1 MIQLTS
7 IKTTGK
13 DFEMKTIKQKIAI
26 GFGLTLSTIVVFPF
40 HAFGNTNESANF
52 SSQKY
57 LVNGTLY
64 ETDSSNDE
72 NRLFL
77 HNDNGS
83 LTLYRDGNHWYSDGG
98 EVVPEPYTEPTT
110 IPESTPVT
118 ETTTEAP
125 TTATSSSVQ
134 IIDQKTNTP
143 ESIKDDFTDK
153 QHNSETS
160 ALEKEPQSSDES
172 PAKQVINN
180 EKKATEPKKESAAV
194 SEQTSPAAT
203 TEKSQVASAERTKE
217 SQSIQSET
225 QVFSD
230 KKLLPKTGSSRRQN
244 LFFTISG
251 VILLLLTLILFKK
264 TNRNEASLGGKK

>member
-1 MIQLTS
+1 
-7 IKTTGK
+7 
-13 DFEMKTIKQKIAI
+13 MKTIKQKIAI

-110 IPESTPVT
+110 IPESIPVT
-118 ETTTEAP
+118 ETTT
-125 TTATSSSVQ
+125 TSSSVQ
-134 IIDQKTNTP
+134 IIDQKINTP

-180 EKKATEPKKESAAV
+180 EKKATEPKKESAAG

-203 TEKSQVASAERTKE
+203 TEKSQVASTERTKE

-230 KKLLPKTGSSRRQN
+230 KKLLPKTGSSRRQT

>member
-1 MIQLTS
+1 
-7 IKTTGK
+7 
-13 DFEMKTIKQKIAI
+13 MKTIKQKIAI
-26 GFGLTLSTIVVFPF
+26 GFGLILSTIVVFPF

-110 IPESTPVT
+110 VPESTSVSDSST
-118 ETTTEAP
+118 EVP

-180 EKKATEPKKESAAV
+180 EKKRLNQKKNQPLAPNKLA
-194 SEQTSPAAT
+194 QPQQRKNRKFLPLKGQKRA
-203 TEKSQVASAERTKE
+203 
-217 SQSIQSET
+217 SQSNQKHRYS
-225 QVFSD
+225 
-230 KKLLPKTGSSRRQN
+230 
-244 LFFTISG
+244 
-251 VILLLLTLILFKK
+251 LIKNYYLK
-264 TNRNEASLGGKK
+264 RDHQGGKTYFLQFQA

>member
-1 MIQLTS
+1 
-7 IKTTGK
+7 
-13 DFEMKTIKQKIAI
+13 MKTIKQKIAI

-110 IPESTPVT
+110 IPESIPVT

-125 TTATSSSVQ
+125 TTTTSSSVQ

-180 EKKATEPKKESAAV
+180 EKKATEPKKNQPLAPNKLA
-194 SEQTSPAAT
+194 QPQQR
-203 TEKSQVASAERTKE
+203 KNR
-217 SQSIQSET
+217 
-225 QVFSD
+225 
-230 KKLLPKTGSSRRQN
+230 KLLPLKGQKRASQSNQKHRY
-244 LFFTISG
+244 S
-251 VILLLLTLILFKK
+251 LIKNYCLK
-264 TNRNEASLGGKK
+264 RDHQGGKPYFLQFQA

>member
-26 GFGLTLSTIVVFPF
+26 VFGLTLSTIVVFPF
-40 HAFGNTNESANF
+40 HAFGNTNGAVNF

-118 ETTTEAP
+118 ETTTEVP

-180 EKKATEPKKESAAV
+180 EKKRLNQKKNQPLAPNKLA
-194 SEQTSPAAT
+194 QPQQRKNRKFLPLKGQKRA
-203 TEKSQVASAERTKE
+203 
-217 SQSIQSET
+217 SQSNQKHRYS
-225 QVFSD
+225 
-230 KKLLPKTGSSRRQN
+230 
-244 LFFTISG
+244 
-251 VILLLLTLILFKK
+251 LIKNYCLK
-264 TNRNEASLGGKK
+264 RDHQGGKTYFLQFQA

>member
-1 MIQLTS
+1 
-7 IKTTGK
+7 
-13 DFEMKTIKQKIAI
+13 MKTIKQKIAI

-110 IPESTPVT
+110 IPESIPVT

-125 TTATSSSVQ
+125 TTTTSSSVQ

-180 EKKATEPKKESAAV
+180 EKK
-194 SEQTSPAAT
+194 
-203 TEKSQVASAERTKE
+203 
-217 SQSIQSET
+217 
-225 QVFSD
+225 SD
-230 KKLLPKTGSSRRQN
+230 
-244 LFFTISG
+244 
-251 VILLLLTLILFKK
+251 
-264 TNRNEASLGGKK
+264 

>member
-1 MIQLTS
+1 
-7 IKTTGK
+7 
-13 DFEMKTIKQKIAI
+13 MKTIKQKIAI

-40 HAFGNTNESANF
+40 HAFGNTNGAVNF
-52 SSQKY
+52 SSHKY

-77 HNDNGS
+77 HNDNGN

-172 PAKQVINN
+172 PTKQVINN
-180 EKKATEPKKESAAV
+180 EKKRLNQKKNQPLAPNKLA
-194 SEQTSPAAT
+194 QPQQR
-203 TEKSQVASAERTKE
+203 KNR
-217 SQSIQSET
+217 
-225 QVFSD
+225 
-230 KKLLPKTGSSRRQN
+230 KLLPLKGQKRARQFNQKHWYFPIKRCFLKRDHQISKTYFLQFQVLS
-244 LFFTISG
+244 FYY
-251 VILLLLTLILFKK
+251 
-264 TNRNEASLGGKK
+264 

>member
-1 MIQLTS
+1 
-7 IKTTGK
+7 
-13 DFEMKTIKQKIAI
+13 MKTIKQKIAI

-40 HAFGNTNESANF
+40 HAFGNTNGAVNF
-52 SSQKY
+52 SSHKY

-98 EVVPEPYTEPTT
+98 EVIPEPYTEPTT

-118 ETTTEAP
+118 ETTTEVP

-180 EKKATEPKKESAAV
+180 EKKRLNQKKNQPLAPNKLA
-194 SEQTSPAAT
+194 QPQQRKNRKFLPLKGQKRA
-203 TEKSQVASAERTKE
+203 
-217 SQSIQSET
+217 SQSNQKHRYS
-225 QVFSD
+225 
-230 KKLLPKTGSSRRQN
+230 
-244 LFFTISG
+244 
-251 VILLLLTLILFKK
+251 LIKNYCLK
-264 TNRNEASLGGKK
+264 RDHQGGKTYFLQFQA

>member
-1 MIQLTS
+1 
-7 IKTTGK
+7 
-13 DFEMKTIKQKIAI
+13 MKTIKQKIAI

-83 LTLYRDGNHWYSDGG
+83 LTLYRDGNHLYSDGG

-110 IPESTPVT
+110 IPESIPVT

-125 TTATSSSVQ
+125 TTTTSSNVSV
-134 IIDQKTNTP
+134 
-143 ESIKDDFTDK
+143 
-153 QHNSETS
+153 
-160 ALEKEPQSSDES
+160 SS
-172 PAKQVINN
+172 
-180 EKKATEPKKESAAV
+180 
-194 SEQTSPAAT
+194 
-203 TEKSQVASAERTKE
+203 
-217 SQSIQSET
+217 
-225 QVFSD
+225 
-230 KKLLPKTGSSRRQN
+230 
-244 LFFTISG
+244 
-251 VILLLLTLILFKK
+251 
-264 TNRNEASLGGKK
+264 

>member
-1 MIQLTS
+1 
-7 IKTTGK
+7 
-13 DFEMKTIKQKIAI
+13 MKTIKQKIAI
-26 GFGLTLSTIVVFPF
+26 GFGLILSTIVVFPF

-52 SSQKY
+52 FFTKY

-172 PAKQVINN
+172 PTKQVINN
-180 EKKATEPKKESAAV
+180 EKKRLNQKKNQPLAPNKLA
-194 SEQTSPAAT
+194 QPQQR
-203 TEKSQVASAERTKE
+203 KNR
-217 SQSIQSET
+217 
-225 QVFSD
+225 
-230 KKLLPKTGSSRRQN
+230 KLLPLKRQREPDNSIRNTGIFR
-244 LFFTISG
+244 
-251 VILLLLTLILFKK
+251 
-264 TNRNEASLGGKK
+264 

>member
-26 GFGLTLSTIVVFPF
+26 VFGLTLSTIVVFPF
-40 HAFGNTNESANF
+40 HAFGNTNGAVNF

-118 ETTTEAP
+118 ETTTEVP

-180 EKKATEPKKESAAV
+180 EKKRLNQKKNQLLAPNKLA
-194 SEQTSPAAT
+194 QPQQRKNRKFLPLKGQKRA
-203 TEKSQVASAERTKE
+203 
-217 SQSIQSET
+217 SQSNQKHRYS
-225 QVFSD
+225 
-230 KKLLPKTGSSRRQN
+230 
-244 LFFTISG
+244 
-251 VILLLLTLILFKK
+251 LIKNYCLK
-264 TNRNEASLGGKK
+264 RDHQGGKTYFLQFQA